1 MTAPIWMALPPEVHS
16 AMLSSGPGPGSLLA
30 AAASWQS
37 LATEYSSAA
46 AELTS
51 IMGAVQGGAW
61 EGPSAEQYVAA
72 HAPYLAWLAQASANS
87 AAAAVQHETA
97 AAAYSTA
104 LATMPTLGELAANHA
119 THAVLLATNFLGI
132 NTIPIALNEADYV
145 RMWIQA
151 ATTMSTYQAVSGAA
165 VAATPSTSPAPL
177 LLAPGV
183 GEAGSAGADVQQ
195 MFAQATAADSGSGLN
210 NADFISALLR
220 VVGQFYQAYTEYT
233 YSLFEPIIEFMA
245 DPIGN
250 TQQLIVGLLTNPG
263 PTLVTYGPFL
273 FAVAYQAVSWV
284 GATLTYPQLL
294 IQPLLAIGLGV
305 GGYFLNEYLNKM
317 TPPPEPV
324 PEPAPAPAPAQAA
337 PAPRADPL
345 PAAASVAPTVP
356 TAPSAPAPSV
366 SAGAAPAGGAP
377 APGVGAAVPYAIAG
391 PDPGG
396 GETPTLR
403 EGTGAKA
410 PASDI
415 AASAAASAVASSL
428 AKRKARRRRTQPIHE
443 RQYAD
448 AYMDYEPDEDDTP
461 PEPVRRPSVAASE
474 RGAGTVGFTG
484 AATTSDTEQAAGLTE
499 LAGDPFGGGPTE
511 PLLPGDWD
519 DKGGARD

>member
-30 AAASWQS
+30 AAGAWQS
-37 LATEYSSAA
+37 LATEYSTAA

-51 IMGAVQGGAW
+51 LLGAVQSGAW
-61 EGPSAEQYVAA
+61 EGPSAEQYLAA

-87 AAAAVQHETA
+87 AASAAQHEAA

-104 LATMPTLGELAANHA
+104 LVTMPTLAELAMNHA
-119 THAVLLATNFLGI
+119 THAVLVATNFLGI

-151 ATTMSTYQAVSGAA
+151 ATTMSTYQAVAGAA
-165 VAATPSTSPAPL
+165 VAATPTTPPAPFVL
-177 LLAPGV
+177 TPGV
-183 GEAGSAGADVQQ
+183 GEAGASAATAQQ
-195 MFAQATAADSGSGLN
+195 SLAQLTAADSGSALAN
-210 NADFISALLR
+210 SDIIAQLLR
-220 VVGQFYQAYTEYT
+220 FVGQIFQAYGQYT
-233 YSLFEPIIEFMA
+233 YQLFEPIINFMA

-263 PTLVTYGPFL
+263 PTLVAYGPFL

-284 GATLTYPQLL
+284 GASVTYPNLL
-294 IQPLLAIGLGV
+294 LTTWMAPLALGI
-305 GGYFLNEYLNKM
+305 GGYFLHQYLNS
-317 TPPPEPV
+317 PAPPV
-324 PEPAPAPAPAQAA
+324 PEAAPAPQQAPASAPAPAQ
-337 PAPRADPL
+337 RADPM
-345 PAAASVAPTVP
+345 PVAAVAPTVP
-356 TAPSAPAPSV
+356 AAPAAPAASV
-366 SAGAAPAGGAP
+366 AAGAAPAGGAAAAAT
-377 APGVGAAVPYAIAG
+377 APAVPYAVAG
-391 PDPGG
+391 PGPDEGF
-396 GETPTLR
+396 TPTLR

-415 AASAAASAVASSL
+415 AASAAASAAASSL
-428 AKRKARRRRTQPIHE
+428 AKRKARRRRAAPVHE

-448 AYMDYEPDEDDTP
+448 AYMDYEPDPEDTP
-461 PEPVRRPSVAASE
+461 PEPVAKPRMSASE
-474 RGAGTVGFTG
+474 KGAGAVGFTG
-484 AATTSDTEQAAGLTE
+484 AATKPETEQATGLTE

-519 DKGGARD
+519 PEGGSRT